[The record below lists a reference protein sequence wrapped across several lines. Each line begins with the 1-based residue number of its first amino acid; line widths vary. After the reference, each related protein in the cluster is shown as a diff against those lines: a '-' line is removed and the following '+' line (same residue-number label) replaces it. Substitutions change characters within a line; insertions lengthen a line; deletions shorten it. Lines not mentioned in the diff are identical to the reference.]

1 MLRGILKTPLFA
13 AFFCA
18 VILAACNSNRSTDKT
33 NTLKCSSPAT
43 PISGVQGAST
53 VSPILGQEVTV
64 SGIVTLIQGNQGFY
78 IEEPYS
84 DTDYLSSN
92 AIFIQF
98 SEMSNGL
105 ETGSLVSS
113 RGTVSEIGAGRQS
126 LTALTDVTA
135 LIVCASDRALPLT
148 DIKLPLTG
156 PEREA
161 LEGMRVQVNGP
172 IVATD
177 VFQFGRRKFTLS
189 GNGLQYV
196 PTEVEKPGPDTVKLL
211 ALNRA
216 FALPAMLQES
226 VESPR
231 ELVSGTSLEQI
242 TGVFAHDDRG
252 LRVSLESMTG
262 YSSPDYEPPAVADAD
277 VLRIVSM
284 NLHNYFNGDG
294 MGSGFPTDRGAETAA
309 DFEQQRQR
317 IGAAI
322 GVLEPHVLGV
332 MELENDG
339 FGGNSAAQDLI
350 HLANLSTRQNWG
362 VARPV
367 DDNMG
372 NHVITV
378 GLLYRTDRLEP
389 IGPARTLIGPEFELS
404 RPPLAQLFQIKP
416 GGATIL
422 IVINHLKSKGSCPES
437 GADSDQKDGQACWNH
452 TRRVSAEKMAAWVK
466 KIAAFAETGNVLI
479 LGDMNAYRLEDPIV
493 TMRRAGFTELMDTQL
508 GFTTQSKPYSFA
520 WYGQHGTLDYAF
532 SSDALLGRVR
542 QAFIWNVNAAQPA
555 NMELPEPWLRF
566 SDHDPVVVDIR

>member
-1 MLRGILKTPLFA
+1 MKLITPLFA

-18 VILAACNSNRSTDKT
+18 VMLAACNTNRSTDKT
-33 NTLKCSSPAT
+33 ITLKCSSPAT
-43 PISGVQGAST
+43 PISGVQGDSA
-53 VSPILGQEVTV
+53 VSPILGQQVTV

-92 AIFIQF
+92 V
-98 SEMSNGL
+98 
-105 ETGSLVSS
+105 VSS
-113 RGTVSEIGAGRQS
+113 RGTVSEIGDGRHS

-135 LIVCASDRALPLT
+135 LILCASDRALPLT
-148 DIKLPLTG
+148 DINLPLTG

-172 IVATD
+172 LVATD

-196 PTEVEKPGPDTVKLL
+196 PTEVEEPGPNTVKLL

-216 FALPAMLQES
+216 FALPAMLQDS

-231 ELVSGTSLEQI
+231 ELVSGTSFEHI
-242 TGVFAHDDRG
+242 MGVFAHDNRG

-262 YSSPDYEPPAVADAD
+262 YSSPGYESPAVADAD

-294 MGSGFPTDRGAETAA
+294 KGSGFPTDRGAETAA
-309 DFEQQRQR
+309 DFEQQRHR

-339 FGGNSAAQDLI
+339 FGSNSAARDLI
-350 HLANLSTRQNWG
+350 HLASLSTRQKWA

-367 DDNMG
+367 EENIG

-389 IGPARTLIGPEFELS
+389 IGPAQTLTGPEFELS

-416 GGATIL
+416 GSGTIL
-422 IVINHLKSKGSCPES
+422 IVVNHLKSKGSCPES

-452 TRRVSAEKMAAWVK
+452 TRRVSVEKMAAWVK
-466 KIAAFAETGNVLI
+466 KIAASAETDNILI

-493 TMRRAGFTELMDTQL
+493 TMRKAGFTELMDTRL
-508 GFTTQSKPYSFA
+508 EFTTQKIPYSFA